1 MRVTMQNLYTNNL
14 NSLQNTTYDV
24 ARLNQMLSK
33 GVSILSPSDDPIGV
47 VRVMDNQRD
56 LALVQQY
63 VKNIDSLSTSMSR
76 AETYLSSMVE
86 TQQRMKQ
93 ISIATNSSNLSKEDR
108 ASYASEMEELLKG
121 LVDNI
126 NATDESGNYLFS
138 GNAIEKAAV
147 VKDTTGRYVYQGDAS
162 ERTVQTSNSSWTTAN
177 VTAEK
182 VLFSNAGQDI
192 LNQAMDY
199 INVLKDP
206 SLSPSDAAFSA
217 AASGIQTALNETLD
231 SIGAAITD
239 FGGKQNN
246 LALVKSSHEEMVL
259 FSKQVIGETQEL
271 DYAAATAEFNVKL
284 TALKITQQTFV
295 QISQLSLFNHM

>member
-24 ARLNQMLSK
+24 ARLNQMMSK
-33 GVSILSPSDDPIGV
+33 RVSILAPSDDPIGV

-56 LALVQQY
+56 LALVNQY
-63 VKNIDSLSTSMSR
+63 VKNIDALSTSMGRS
-76 AETYLSSMVE
+76 ETYLSSMVE
-86 TQQRMKQ
+86 TQHRMRE
-93 ISIATNSSNLSKEDR
+93 ISIATNSSNLSAEDR
-108 ASYASEMEELLKG
+108 KAYASEMEELLKG

-126 NATDESGNYLFS
+126 NAQDESGNYLFS
-138 GNAIEKAAV
+138 GNAVDKVPV
-147 VKDTTGRYVYQGDAS
+147 VKDASGKYIYQGDAS
-162 ERTVQTSNSSWTTAN
+162 QRSVQTSSSSWTTAN
-177 VTAEK
+177 VTAEA
-182 VLFSNAGQDI
+182 VLFSNASQDI

-199 INVLKDP
+199 ITVLKDP
-206 SLSPSDAAFSA
+206 SLSPTDGAFSTA
-217 AASGIQTALNETLD
+217 AGAMQTTLNETLD

-246 LALVKSSHEEMVL
+246 LSLVKSSHEEMIL